1 MFNYDVSQ
9 LCFIHVESNIR
20 EVDDG
25 DNRSTDSHV
34 FLTLIIIKTAFHQ
47 GI

>member
-1 MFNYDVSQ
+1 MFI
-9 LCFIHVESNIR
+9 IHVESNIR

-34 FLTLIIIKTAFHQ
+34 FLTLIIIKTAFNQ